1 MNKLN
6 PVRARFMLMWLI
18 ALSGILTFHF
28 LQVGKLQG
36 KLRDGQLSTQEHHNL
51 LKQELTRRD
60 ETIQQ
65 LRREV
70 LHLQEKRDHAQVEV
84 GGTEYLSCL
93 VL

>member
-1 MNKLN
+1 M
-6 PVRARFMLMWLI
+6 
-18 ALSGILTFHF
+18 
-28 LQVGKLQG
+28 GKLQG

-51 LKQELTRRD
+51 LKQELSRRD

-84 GGTEYLSCL
+84 GGTEYLAALYYSFCL
-93 VL
+93 RFARDWRSIFLMKMWRSAEW

>member
-1 MNKLN
+1 M
-6 PVRARFMLMWLI
+6 
-18 ALSGILTFHF
+18 
-28 LQVGKLQG
+28 QG

-51 LKQELTRRD
+51 LKQELSRRD

-84 GGTEYLSCL
+84 GGTEYLSCF
-93 VL
+93 VLKFLLTFHQIGDPSF